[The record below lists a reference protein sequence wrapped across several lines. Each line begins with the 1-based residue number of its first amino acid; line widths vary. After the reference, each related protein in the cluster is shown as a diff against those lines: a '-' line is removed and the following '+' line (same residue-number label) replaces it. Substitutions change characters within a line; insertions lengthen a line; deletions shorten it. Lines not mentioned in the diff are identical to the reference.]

1 MSVNGSEERTTM
13 PDVKNVSSA
22 FSWKKFLLSS
32 SLVLLLSLIVLFY
45 TNKPLQ
51 LLNRLLPDDSPVQ
64 IAQISGTLAEGFT
77 LTGLQ
82 FQQDGVTLQ
91 INSLAAKVSWYC
103 LGRFEIC
110 LDSATAEGVNLV
122 LSPSTLAETAPEQA
136 DTVLE
141 LPKVRIKQLQITDL
155 RVQQDELQLSLNSL
169 NTELKFGGQQISL
182 GDTLLDQL
190 QLHLPESLAQ
200 NSTSTSTTKASTA
213 TKTVAWWHY
222 QVPQLTRLELPL
234 WLSVKKLTLQRPE
247 VTGAKQLSA
256 EQLSF
261 SLEANP
267 DQFELT
273 EFKLTELRITQPDL
287 QDNAINAQVQL
298 SLTNSTPFALQGFV
312 KAQSSGLVLNSSIAG
327 SLDQLQLG
335 LELTGTQQA
344 TAKVEVAPLTAGLPI
359 QLHLKASS
367 LQWPLQGE
375 PLYKMQQ
382 LLLDAEGSLADL
394 KLTLQSQQQIPQLPD
409 SQLQFNAHWQAPVLS
424 WSAFTLNSALGNLS
438 STGALDL
445 TKELALDAALSL
457 DQMQLEPWLKDYP
470 GQLSGDIKLKASY
483 HQQQWQLELPTL
495 AIQGQVRQQPL
506 SLSGQLQA
514 KGKELTVEQ
523 LSSNTLVLQHGANKM
538 TAEGQVT
545 DKWQMAL
552 SVEAPDLASSIQGA
566 QGSLMA
572 GAKVTGPQ
580 QHPALDIKLQGEKL
594 RYKKLMRLQ
603 NISLNALLNSNNLDH
618 QLELSLGKGTLSG
631 QPLNSAQLLLT
642 GNKNSSDLVI
652 QLDGADYKAQLQAAA
667 TAKPK
672 QQWQIEL
679 QQTQLQTP
687 VGHWALT
694 DTILMT
700 LDWPKQQLSVPA
712 HCWSSEPGRL
722 CLEKASNISSSQGD
736 LALRLQQFQLA
747 LLEPF
752 IGESQRLTGEADA
765 NLQLSWGKKQGL
777 NATVKLT
784 GTAGKWQQTDVNPL
798 QLPWQS
804 WDAALVLTPKKL
816 STNWQMQFSDDRSLK
831 GSASL
836 PDLTAADKKL
846 EAELTLTRLDLSFLR
861 TLLPDQSEFFA
872 TLDGQVRASGTLG
885 RPLLSGQ
892 IKVSEMK
899 LQGHSAP
906 LDIEQG
912 HLQLDFL
919 QQKALLTAEIQ
930 SGEGKAR
937 LSGYADWF
945 NLANY
950 QARLA
955 LSGQQLPLNLPQGIV
970 YINPE
975 MTVLAQNQVVA
986 VQGTIQIPRADLAID
1001 DLPQNAVQV
1010 SDDEILLNKELEVR
1024 RGATTSA
1031 VKLVTEMRL
1040 ILGDQVNLQAFG
1052 LKSRLKGQLL
1062 FSQNGQQQRLK
1073 GEVNILDGTFRS
1085 YGQDLLIR
1093 KGKLIFN
1100 GPADQPF
1107 LNIEAIRN
1115 PSSTED
1121 DVIAGIRVNGPAD
1134 QASVVIFSEP
1144 SKPQANALSYLLMG
1158 RDLSGSGDSRSNP
1171 LTSGLIGLGIANS
1184 NGMVSQLGKAFG
1196 FEQFTLDTAGTG
1208 DGSQVTVSGYLSPK
1222 LQLKYGVGIFNSL
1235 GEFTLRYELMKN
1247 LYLEA
1252 VQGLDSAVD
1261 VLYKF
1266 EFD

>member
-1 MSVNGSEERTTM
+1 MSTEHNTM
-13 PDVKNVSSA
+13 PDVKNLSPG
-22 FSWKKFLLSS
+22 FSLKKFFLAF
-32 SLVLLLSLIVLFY
+32 SLVLLLSLIALFY
-45 TNKPLQ
+45 TNKALQ
-51 LLNRLLPDDSPVQ
+51 LLTRLIPDNSPVQ
-64 IAQISGTLAEGFT
+64 ISQISGNLAEGFT

-82 FQQDGVTLQ
+82 FEQDGVRLQ
-91 INSLAAKVSWYC
+91 INSLTAKISWYC
-103 LGRFEIC
+103 LGRLEIC
-110 LDSATAEGVNLV
+110 LDSATAESVQLV
-122 LSPSTLAETAPEQA
+122 LSPSTQAEAAPEQE
-136 DTVLE
+136 DTALK
-141 LPKVRIKQLQITDL
+141 LPNVSITQLQITDL
-155 RVQQDELQLSLNSL
+155 RVQQGELKLSLNNLS
-169 NTELKFGGQQISL
+169 TELKFGGQHIRL

-190 QLHLPESLAQ
+190 QLHLPE
-200 NSTSTSTTKASTA
+200 TSEHHSVSATTKASDQ
-213 TKTVAWWHY
+213 AWWQY
-222 QVPQLTRLELPL
+222 QLPQLTRIELPL
-234 WLSVKKLTLQRPE
+234 WLSIKKLTLQQPE
-247 VTGAKQLSA
+247 ITGAQQLSA
-256 EQLSF
+256 KLLSMT
-261 SLEANP
+261 LKANP
-267 DQFELT
+267 DQLELT
-273 EFKLTELRITQPDL
+273 EFQLTELQLKQPDL
-287 QDNAINAQVQL
+287 QGKPINAKAQL
-298 SLTNSTPFALQGFV
+298 SLTNATPFALQGFV
-312 KAQSSGLVLNSSIAG
+312 QAESQGLTLSSNLSG
-327 SLDQLQLG
+327 SLEKLQMEFG
-335 LELTGTQQA
+335 LTGTQQA
-344 TAKVEVAPLTAGLPI
+344 KASIVIAPLTAGLPL
-359 QLHLKASS
+359 QLQLEARS

-375 PLYKMQQ
+375 ALYKVQQMQ
-382 LLLDAEGSLADL
+382 LDAKGSLADL
-394 KLTLQSQQQIPQLPD
+394 SLSVQSQQQLPELPD
-409 SQLQFNAHWQAPVLS
+409 SQLQLNAHWQAPLLS
-424 WSAFTLNSALGNLS
+424 WSTLTLKSAVGNLS
-438 STGALDL
+438 SAGALDFS
-445 TKELALDAALSL
+445 KELAIDATVSL
-457 DQMQLEPWLKDYP
+457 QQMQLDPWLKEYP
-470 GQLSGDIKLKASY
+470 GQLSGDITLKASY
-483 HQQQWQLELPTL
+483 HHKQWQLELPTL
-495 AIQGQVRQQPL
+495 AIQGQVRQHPL

-514 KGKELTVEQ
+514 KGKDLSVAQ
-523 LSSNTLVLQHGANKM
+523 LSSKALVLQHGNNKI

-545 DKWQMAL
+545 QQWQVAL
-552 SVEAPDLASSIQGA
+552 SVQAPDLASSIQGA

-572 GAKVTGPQ
+572 DAKVTGPQ
-580 QHPALDIKLQGEKL
+580 QHPALDIRLQGEKL
-594 RYKKLMRLQ
+594 RYKKFMRLQ
-603 NISLNALLNSNNLDH
+603 SLNLAAQVNSNNLDH
-618 QLELSLGKGTLSG
+618 QLELNLGKGTLSG

-642 GNKNSSDLVI
+642 GNKHSSDLVV
-652 QLDGADYKAQLQAAA
+652 QLDGAEYKAQLQAAA

-672 QQWQIEL
+672 QQWQIVL
-679 QQTQLQTP
+679 QQAQLQSP
-687 VGHWALT
+687 VGHWALV
-694 DTILMT
+694 DPLQMA
-700 LDWPKQQLSVPA
+700 LDWPKQQLSLPA
-712 HCWSSEPGRL
+712 HCWSSEPGKL
-722 CLEKASNISSSQGD
+722 CLEKASTISSSQGSIE
-736 LALRLQQFQLA
+736 AGLQQFQLA

-752 IGESQRLTGEADA
+752 LGESQQLSGEADVA
-765 NLQLSWGKKQGL
+765 IQLNWGKKQGL
-777 NATVKLT
+777 NAAVKLT
-784 GTAGKWQQTDVNPL
+784 GTAGKWQQKDVNPL

-804 WDAALVLTPKKL
+804 WDAALTLTPKKL
-816 STNWQMQFSDDRSLK
+816 SGNWQVQFSEERSLK

-836 PDLTAADKKL
+836 PDLTLQDKKL

-861 TLLPDQSEFFA
+861 TLLPEQSEFFA

-885 RPLLSGQ
+885 KPLLSGQ
-892 IKVSEMK
+892 IKINEMK
-899 LQGHSAP
+899 LQGHNAP

-912 HLQLDFL
+912 RVQLDFL
-919 QQKALLTAEIQ
+919 QQKALLTADIQ
-930 SGEGKAR
+930 SGEGKAQ

-945 NLANY
+945 DLANY

-955 LSGQQLPLNLPQGIV
+955 FSGQQLPLNLSQGLV

-975 MTVLAQNQVVA
+975 VTVLAQNQVVA
-986 VQGTIQIPRADLAID
+986 VQGTIQIPKADLAID

-1024 RGATTSA
+1024 RGAVTSS

-1158 RDLSGSGDSRSNP
+1158 RDLSGSGDSKSNP

-1184 NGMVSQLGKAFG
+1184 NGMVSQLGQALG
-1196 FEQFTLDTAGTG
+1196 FEQFTLDTAGSG
-1208 DGSQVTVSGYLSPK
+1208 DDSQVTVSGYLSPK

>member
-1 MSVNGSEERTTM
+1 MSVNGSEKRTAM
-13 PDVKNVSSA
+13 PDVKNVSPG
-22 FSWKKFLLSS
+22 FSWKKFFLAFSLL
-32 SLVLLLSLIVLFY
+32 LLLSLIALFY

-51 LLNRLLPDDSPVQ
+51 LLSRLLPDDSPVH
-64 IAQISGTLAEGFT
+64 ISDISGTLAEGFT

-110 LDSATAEGVNLV
+110 LDSASAEGVQLV
-122 LSPSTLAETAPEQA
+122 LSPSSQAEAAPAQE

-141 LPKVRIKQLQITDL
+141 LPKVSIHQLQITDL
-155 RVQQDELQLSLNSL
+155 KVQHAALQLSLNKL
-169 NTELKFGGQQISL
+169 NTELKLGGQQIAL
-182 GDTLLDQL
+182 GDTLLEQL
-190 QLHLPESLAQ
+190 QLHLPE
-200 NSTSTSTTKASTA
+200 TA
-213 TKTVAWWHY
+213 EQQSSVSQSAKNKPEAWWQY
-222 QVPQLTRLELPL
+222 QVPQLTRIELPL
-234 WLSVKKLTLQRPE
+234 WLSVKKLILQQPK
-247 VTGAKQLSA
+247 VTGAQQLSA

-273 EFKLTELRITQPDL
+273 EFQLTKLQLSPPDVQGKPIT
-287 QDNAINAQVQL
+287 AQAQL
-298 SLTNSTPFALQGFV
+298 SLSNSTPFAVQGFV
-312 KAQSSGLVLNSSIAG
+312 KAESSGLILDSSIAG
-327 SLDQLQLG
+327 SLELVQLG

-344 TAKVEVAPLTAGLPI
+344 SAQAEIAPLSAGLPI
-359 QLHLKASS
+359 QLQLKASS

-382 LLLDAEGSLADL
+382 VQLDAEGSLADL
-394 KLTLQSQQQIPQLPD
+394 KLTLQSQQQTPQLPD
-409 SQLQFNAHWQAPVLS
+409 SQLQLTAHWQAPVLS
-424 WSAFTLNSALGNLS
+424 WSDLRLRSALGNLS
-438 STGALDL
+438 SQGSLDL
-445 TKELALDAALSL
+445 AKEMALDAALSL
-457 DQMQLEPWLKDYP
+457 EQMQLEPWLKDYP
-470 GQLSGDIKLKASY
+470 GQLSGDVQLKASY
-483 HQQQWQLELPTL
+483 HQTEWQLELPTL

-514 KGKELTVEQ
+514 KGKALDVTQ
-523 LSSNTLVLQHGANKM
+523 LSSKSLILQHGNNKI

-545 DKWQMAL
+545 DQWQMAL
-552 SVEAPDLASSIQGA
+552 SVVAPDLASSIQGA
-566 QGSLMA
+566 QGNLRA
-572 GAKVTGPQ
+572 EVTLSGPQ
-580 QHPALDIKLQGEKL
+580 QHPAADIKLQAEKL
-594 RYKKLMRLQ
+594 RYKKLVRLQ
-603 NISLNALLNSNNLDH
+603 SLNLTALLNSNNLDH
-618 QLELSLGKGTLSG
+618 QLELTLGKGSLSG
-631 QPLNSAQLLLT
+631 QALNSAQLLLT
-642 GNKNSSDLVI
+642 GNKNSSDFVL

-667 TAKPK
+667 TAQPK
-672 QQWQIEL
+672 QRWQIALE
-679 QQTQLQTP
+679 QAQLQTP

-694 DTILMT
+694 DPLLMA
-700 LDWPKQQLSVPA
+700 LDWPKQQLSLPA

-722 CLEKASNISSSQGD
+722 CLEKASNISSSAGD
-736 LALRLQQFQLA
+736 IALRLQQFQLA
-747 LLEPF
+747 VLDAF
-752 IGESQRLTGEADA
+752 IGESQQLSGEADA
-765 NLQLSWGKKQGL
+765 DVQLSWGKKQGL
-777 NATVKLT
+777 NASVKVT

-804 WDAALVLTPKKL
+804 WSAALTLTPKQL
-816 STNWQMQFSDDRSLK
+816 SSNWQMQFSEDRSLQ

-836 PDLTAADKKL
+836 PDLSQQDKKL
-846 EAELTLTRLDLSFLR
+846 EAELKLNRLDLSFLR
-861 TLLPDQSEFFA
+861 TLLPEQSEFFA
-872 TLDGQVRASGTLG
+872 TLNGEVRASGTLG
-885 RPLLSGQ
+885 QPLLSGQ

-899 LQGHSAP
+899 LQGHNAP

-912 HLQLDFL
+912 NVQLDFL
-919 QQKALLTAEIQ
+919 QQKALLTADIQ
-930 SGEGKAR
+930 SAEGKAQ

-945 NLANY
+945 DLANY
-950 QARLA
+950 QLRLA
-955 LSGQQLPLNLPQGIV
+955 LSGQQLPLNLSQGLV

-975 MTVLAQNQVVA
+975 VTVLAQNQVVA
-986 VQGTIQIPRADLAID
+986 VQGTIQIPKADIAID

-1010 SDDEILLNKELEVR
+1010 SEDEILLNKELEVR
-1024 RGATTSA
+1024 RGAVTSSI
-1031 VKLVTEMRL
+1031 KLVTEMRL
-1040 ILGDQVNLQAFG
+1040 ILGEQVNLQAFG

-1062 FSQNGQQQRLK
+1062 FSQNGPQQRLK

-1093 KGKLIFN
+1093 KGKLMFN

-1107 LNIEAIRN
+1107 LTIEAIRN

-1158 RDLSGSGDSRSNP
+1158 RDLSGSGDSKSNP

-1208 DGSQVTVSGYLSPK
+1208 DDSQVTVSGYLSPK

-1252 VQGLDSAVD
+1252 VQGIDSAVD

>member
-1 MSVNGSEERTTM
+1 MSVNGSEERTAM

-22 FSWKKFLLSS
+22 FSWKKFFLAFSLL
-32 SLVLLLSLIVLFY
+32 LLLSLIVLFY

-64 IAQISGTLAEGFT
+64 ITQISGTLAEGFT
-77 LTGLQ
+77 LTGVQ
-82 FQQDGVTLQ
+82 FQQDVVTLQ

-110 LDSATAEGVNLV
+110 LDSASAEGVQLV
-122 LSPSTLAETAPEQA
+122 LSPSSQAEAAPEQE

-141 LPKVRIKQLQITDL
+141 LPKVSINQLQITDL
-155 RVQQDELQLSLNSL
+155 KVQHAELQLSLNRL
-169 NTELKFGGQQISL
+169 NTELKLGGQQIAL
-182 GDTLLDQL
+182 GDTLLEQL
-190 QLHLPESLAQ
+190 QLHLSETAEQQSSVSQSAK
-200 NSTSTSTTKASTA
+200 NKAE
-213 TKTVAWWHY
+213 AWWQY
-222 QVPQLTRLELPL
+222 QVPQLTRIELPL
-234 WLSVKKLTLQRPE
+234 WLSVKKLTLQQPK
-247 VTGAKQLSA
+247 VTGAQQLSA

-273 EFKLTELRITQPDL
+273 EFQLTKLQLSQPDV
-287 QDNAINAQVQL
+287 QGKPITAQAQL
-298 SLTNSTPFALQGFV
+298 SLSNSTPFAVQGFV
-312 KAQSSGLVLNSSIAG
+312 KAESSGLVLNSSIAG
-327 SLDQLQLG
+327 SLELVQLG
-335 LELTGTQQA
+335 LELTGSQQA
-344 TAKVEVAPLTAGLPI
+344 SAQAEVAPLSAGLPI

-382 LLLDAEGSLADL
+382 VQLDAEGSLADL
-394 KLTLQSQQQIPQLPD
+394 KLTLQSQQQTPQLPD
-409 SQLQFNAHWQAPVLS
+409 SQLQLTAHWQAPLLS
-424 WSAFTLNSALGNLS
+424 WSVLRLRSALGNLS
-438 STGALDL
+438 SQGSLDL

-457 DQMQLEPWLKDYP
+457 EQMQLAPWLKDYP
-470 GQLSGDIKLKASY
+470 GQLSGDVQLTASY
-483 HQQQWQLELPTL
+483 HQTEWQLELPTL

-514 KGKELTVEQ
+514 KGKAMDVAQ
-523 LSSNTLVLQHGANKM
+523 LSSKYLILQHGNNKI

-545 DKWQMAL
+545 DQWQMAL
-552 SVEAPDLASSIQGA
+552 SVVAPDLASSIQGA
-566 QGSLMA
+566 QGSLTA
-572 GAKVTGPQ
+572 EVKISGPQ
-580 QHPALDIKLQGEKL
+580 QHPAADIKLLAEKL
-594 RYKKLMRLQ
+594 RYKKLVRLQ
-603 NISLNALLNSNNLDH
+603 NLSLTAQLNSSNLNH
-618 QLELSLGKGTLSG
+618 QLELNLGKGSISG
-631 QPLNSAQLLLT
+631 QALNSAQLLLT
-642 GNKNSSDLVI
+642 GNKDNSDFVL

-667 TAKPK
+667 AAQPK
-672 QQWQIEL
+672 LRWKIALEQA
-679 QQTQLQTP
+679 QLQTP
-687 VGHWALT
+687 VGHWALA
-694 DTILMT
+694 DPLVMA
-700 LDWPKQQLSVPA
+700 LDWPKQLTLPA
-712 HCWSSEPGRL
+712 HCWTSEPGRL
-722 CLEKASNISSSQGD
+722 CLEEASKISRTAGNV
-736 LALRLQQFQLA
+736 AVRLQQFQLA
-747 LLEPF
+747 LLETF
-752 IGESQRLTGEADA
+752 IGESQQLTGEADA
-765 NLQLSWGKKQGL
+765 DVQLNWGKKQGL
-777 NATVKLT
+777 NASVKVT

-804 WDAALVLTPKKL
+804 WSAALTLTPKQL
-816 STNWQMQFSDDRSLK
+816 SSNWQMQFSEDRSLQ

-836 PDLTAADKKL
+836 PDLNQQDKKL
-846 EAELTLTRLDLSFLR
+846 EAELKLNRLDLSFLR
-861 TLLPDQSEFFA
+861 TLLPEQSEFFA
-872 TLDGQVRASGTLG
+872 TLNGEVRASGTLG

-899 LQGHSAP
+899 LQGHNAP

-912 HLQLDFL
+912 NVQLDFL
-919 QQKALLTAEIQ
+919 QQKALLTADIQ
-930 SGEGKAR
+930 SAEGKAQ

-945 NLANY
+945 DLANY
-950 QARLA
+950 QVRLA
-955 LSGQQLPLNLPQGIV
+955 LSGQQLPLNLSQGLV

-975 MTVLAQNQVVA
+975 VTVLAQNQVVA
-986 VQGTIQIPRADLAID
+986 VQGTIQIPKADIAID

-1010 SDDEILLNKELEVR
+1010 SEDEILLNKELEVR
-1024 RGATTSA
+1024 RGAVTSSI
-1031 VKLVTEMRL
+1031 KLVTEMRL
-1040 ILGDQVNLQAFG
+1040 ILGEQVNLQAFG

-1062 FSQNGQQQRLK
+1062 FSQNGTQQRLK

-1093 KGKLIFN
+1093 KGKLMFN

-1107 LNIEAIRN
+1107 LTIEAIRN

-1158 RDLSGSGDSRSNP
+1158 RDLSGSGDSKSNP

-1208 DGSQVTVSGYLSPK
+1208 DDSQVTVSGYLSPK

>member
-1 MSVNGSEERTTM
+1 MSLNGSEDRTAM
-13 PDVKNVSSA
+13 PDVKNLSTG
-22 FSWKKFLLSS
+22 FSWRKFFLAT
-32 SLVLLLSLIVLFY
+32 SLALLLSLIALFY

-51 LLNRLLPDDSPVQ
+51 LLNRLLPDNSPVQ
-64 IAQISGTLAEGFT
+64 IAQINGTLAEGIT

-82 FQQDGVTLQ
+82 FQQDGVRLT
-91 INSLAAKVSWYC
+91 IKSLAAKVSWYC

-110 LDSATAEGVNLV
+110 LDSATAEGVDLV
-122 LSPSTLAETAPEQA
+122 LSPSTLSEAAPEQE
-136 DTVLE
+136 DTTLE
-141 LPKVRIKQLQITDL
+141 LPKVSINQLQITDL
-155 RVQQDELQLSLNSL
+155 RVQQADLQLSLNRLS
-169 NTELKFGGQQISL
+169 TELKLGGQQISL

-190 QLHLPESLAQ
+190 QLHLSEAAERQSSVSQGLK
-200 NSTSTSTTKASTA
+200 NKAG
-213 TKTVAWWHY
+213 AWWQY
-222 QVPQLTRLELPL
+222 QVPQLARIELPL
-234 WLSVKKLTLQRPE
+234 WLSVKKLTLQQPK
-247 VTGAKQLSA
+247 VTGAQQLSA

-261 SLEANP
+261 SLQANP
-267 DQFELT
+267 GQFELT
-273 EFKLTELRITQPDL
+273 EFKLTELHITKPDL
-287 QDNAINAQVQL
+287 QGNPINAQAQL
-298 SLTNSTPFALQGFV
+298 SLTNSTPFAVQGFV
-312 KAQSSGLVLNSSIAG
+312 KAESSGLVLNSSIAG
-327 SLDQLQLG
+327 SLQLLQLG
-335 LELTGTQQA
+335 LELTGSQQA
-344 TAKVEVAPLTAGLPI
+344 SARAEVAPLSAGLPI

-382 LLLDAEGSLADL
+382 VQLDAEGSLVDL

-409 SQLQFNAHWQAPVLS
+409 SQLQLNAHWQAPVFS
-424 WSAFTLNSALGNLS
+424 WSALRLRSALGNLS
-438 STGALDL
+438 SHGSLDL

-495 AIQGQVRQQPL
+495 AIQGQVRQQLL

-514 KGKELTVEQ
+514 KGKALDVAQ
-523 LSSNTLVLQHGANKM
+523 LSSKSLILQHGNNRV

-545 DKWQMAL
+545 DQWQMAL
-552 SVEAPDLASSIQGA
+552 SVIAPDLASSIQGA
-566 QGSLMA
+566 QGSLTA
-572 GAKVTGPQ
+572 DVKISGPQ
-580 QHPALDIKLQGEKL
+580 QHPAADIKLLAENL
-594 RYKKLMRLQ
+594 RYKKLVRLQ
-603 NISLNALLNSNNLDH
+603 NLSLNAQLNSNNLNH
-618 QLELSLGKGTLSG
+618 QLELNLGKGSISG
-631 QPLNSAQLLLT
+631 QALNSAQLLLT
-642 GNKNSSDLVI
+642 GNKDNSDFVL
-652 QLDGADYKAQLQAAA
+652 QLDGADYKAQVQA
-667 TAKPK
+667 TATAQPE
-672 QQWQIEL
+672 QRWQIALE
-679 QQTQLQTP
+679 QAQLQTP
-687 VGHWALT
+687 VGYWALAAP
-694 DTILMT
+694 LVMA
-700 LDWPKQQLSVPA
+700 LDWPKQQLTLPT
-712 HCWSSEPGRL
+712 HCWTSEPGRL
-722 CLEKASNISSSQGD
+722 CLAKSSKISRSAGN
-736 LALRLQQFQLA
+736 LVVRLQQFQLA
-747 LLEPF
+747 LLETF
-752 IGESQRLTGEADA
+752 IGESQQLTGEVDADV
-765 NLQLSWGKKQGL
+765 LLDWGKKQGL
-777 NATVKLT
+777 NASVQLT
-784 GTAGKWQQTDVNPL
+784 GTAGRWQQTDVNPL
-798 QLPWQS
+798 QLPWQNWS
-804 WDAALVLTPKKL
+804 AALTLTPKQL
-816 STNWQMQFSDDRSLK
+816 SSQWQLQFSEDRSLQ

-836 PDLTAADKKL
+836 PDLSQQDKKL
-846 EAELTLTRLDLSFLR
+846 EAELKLNRLDMSFLR
-861 TLLPDQSEFFA
+861 TLLPEQSEFFA
-872 TLDGQVRASGTLG
+872 TLNGEVRASGTLG

-892 IKVSEMK
+892 VKISEIK
-899 LQGHSAP
+899 LQGHNAP

-912 HLQLDFL
+912 NVQLDFL
-919 QQKALLTAEIQ
+919 QQKALLTADIQ
-930 SGEGKAR
+930 SAEGKAQ

-945 NLANY
+945 DIANY
-950 QARLA
+950 QVHLA
-955 LSGQQLPLNLPQGIV
+955 LSGQQLPLNLSQGLV

-975 MTVLAQNQVVA
+975 VTVLAQNQVVA
-986 VQGTIQIPRADLAID
+986 VQGTIQIPKANIAID

-1024 RGATTSA
+1024 RGAVTSSI
-1031 VKLVTEMRL
+1031 KLVTEMRL
-1040 ILGDQVNLQAFG
+1040 ILGEQVNLQAFG

-1062 FSQNGQQQRLK
+1062 FSQNGPQQRLK

-1093 KGKLIFN
+1093 KGKLMFN

-1121 DVIAGIRVNGPAD
+1121 DVVAGIRVNGPAD

-1144 SKPQANALSYLLMG
+1144 SKPTANALSYLLMG
-1158 RDLSGSGDSRSNP
+1158 RDLSGSGDSKSNP

-1208 DGSQVTVSGYLSPK
+1208 DDSQVTVSGYLSPK

>member
-22 FSWKKFLLSS
+22 FSWKKLLLSS

-122 LSPSTLAETAPEQA
+122 LSSSTLAETAPEQA

-141 LPKVRIKQLQITDL
+141 LPQVRIKQLQLTDL
-155 RVQQDELQLSLNSL
+155 RVQQGELQLSLNRL
-169 NTELKFGGQQISL
+169 NTELKLAGQQINL

-190 QLHLPESLAQ
+190 QLHLPEYVEQQSA
-200 NSTSTSTTKASTA
+200 SATTKASTTTNSA
-213 TKTVAWWHY
+213 AWWHY
-222 QVPQLTRLELPL
+222 QVPQLKRIELPL
-234 WLSVKKLTLQRPE
+234 WLSVKKLTLQQPK
-247 VTGAKQLSA
+247 VTGAQQLSA

-273 EFKLTELRITQPDL
+273 EFKLTELQIAQPDL
-287 QDNAINAQVQL
+287 QDNAINAQAQL

-312 KAQSSGLVLNSSIAG
+312 KAQSSGLALNSSIAG

-382 LLLDAEGSLADL
+382 LLIDAEGSLADL

-523 LSSNTLVLQHGANKM
+523 LSSKTLVLQHGANKM

-594 RYKKLMRLQ
+594 RYK
-603 NISLNALLNSNNLDH
+603 S
-618 QLELSLGKGTLSG
+618 
-631 QPLNSAQLLLT
+631 
-642 GNKNSSDLVI
+642 
-652 QLDGADYKAQLQAAA
+652 
-667 TAKPK
+667 
-672 QQWQIEL
+672 
-679 QQTQLQTP
+679 
-687 VGHWALT
+687 
-694 DTILMT
+694 
-700 LDWPKQQLSVPA
+700 
-712 HCWSSEPGRL
+712 
-722 CLEKASNISSSQGD
+722 
-736 LALRLQQFQLA
+736 
-747 LLEPF
+747 
-752 IGESQRLTGEADA
+752 
-765 NLQLSWGKKQGL
+765 
-777 NATVKLT
+777 
-784 GTAGKWQQTDVNPL
+784 
-798 QLPWQS
+798 
-804 WDAALVLTPKKL
+804 
-816 STNWQMQFSDDRSLK
+816 
-831 GSASL
+831 
-836 PDLTAADKKL
+836 
-846 EAELTLTRLDLSFLR
+846 
-861 TLLPDQSEFFA
+861 
-872 TLDGQVRASGTLG
+872 
-885 RPLLSGQ
+885 
-892 IKVSEMK
+892 
-899 LQGHSAP
+899 
-906 LDIEQG
+906 
-912 HLQLDFL
+912 
-919 QQKALLTAEIQ
+919 
-930 SGEGKAR
+930 
-937 LSGYADWF
+937 
-945 NLANY
+945 
-950 QARLA
+950 
-955 LSGQQLPLNLPQGIV
+955 
-970 YINPE
+970 
-975 MTVLAQNQVVA
+975 
-986 VQGTIQIPRADLAID
+986 
-1001 DLPQNAVQV
+1001 
-1010 SDDEILLNKELEVR
+1010 
-1024 RGATTSA
+1024 
-1031 VKLVTEMRL
+1031 
-1040 ILGDQVNLQAFG
+1040 
-1052 LKSRLKGQLL
+1052 
-1062 FSQNGQQQRLK
+1062 
-1073 GEVNILDGTFRS
+1073 
-1085 YGQDLLIR
+1085 
-1093 KGKLIFN
+1093 
-1100 GPADQPF
+1100 
-1107 LNIEAIRN
+1107 
-1115 PSSTED
+1115 
-1121 DVIAGIRVNGPAD
+1121 
-1134 QASVVIFSEP
+1134 
-1144 SKPQANALSYLLMG
+1144 
-1158 RDLSGSGDSRSNP
+1158 
-1171 LTSGLIGLGIANS
+1171 
-1184 NGMVSQLGKAFG
+1184 
-1196 FEQFTLDTAGTG
+1196 
-1208 DGSQVTVSGYLSPK
+1208 
-1222 LQLKYGVGIFNSL
+1222 
-1235 GEFTLRYELMKN
+1235 
-1247 LYLEA
+1247 
-1252 VQGLDSAVD
+1252 
-1261 VLYKF
+1261 
-1266 EFD
+1266 

>member
-1 MSVNGSEERTTM
+1 MSINTSEERTTV
-13 PDVKNVSSA
+13 PEIKNSSTGFSLKKSFLA
-22 FSWKKFLLSS
+22 FILL
-32 SLVLLLSLIVLFY
+32 LLLSLIVLFY
-45 TNKPLQ
+45 TNTPLQ
-51 LLNRLLPDDSPVQ
+51 LLTRLLPDNSPVQ
-64 IAQISGTLAEGFT
+64 IKQISGTLAEGFT
-77 LTGLQ
+77 LTGLK
-82 FQQDGVTLQ
+82 FEQDGIQLQ
-91 INSLAAKVSWYC
+91 INSLSAQVSWYC

-110 LDSATAEGVNLV
+110 LDSATAKGVHLV
-122 LSPSTLAETAPEQA
+122 LGPSTRPETAPAQE
-136 DTVLE
+136 DTVPE
-141 LPKVRIKQLQITDL
+141 LPKVSIRQLQIADL
-155 RVQQDELQLSLNSL
+155 RVQQAELQLSLNSL
-169 NTELKFGGQQISL
+169 NTELKFGGQQIRL

-190 QLHLPESLAQ
+190 QLHLPEASEQ
-200 NSTSTSTTKASTA
+200 NSASTQTTLA
-213 TKTVAWWHY
+213 RTSAWWHY
-222 QVPQLTRLELPL
+222 QVPELTRIELPL
-234 WLSVKKLTLQRPE
+234 WLSIKKLTLQQPE
-247 VTGAKQLSA
+247 VTGAQQLSA
-256 EQLSF
+256 KQLSF
-261 SLEANP
+261 SLEAKP

-273 EFKLTELRITQPDL
+273 EFQLTELQITQPDL
-287 QDNAINAQVQL
+287 QGHPINAKAQL
-298 SLTNSTPFALQGFV
+298 SLTNSAPFALQGFIQAES
-312 KAQSSGLVLNSSIAG
+312 KGLVLNSSIAG

-335 LELTGTQQA
+335 LELTGNQQA
-344 TAKVEVAPLTAGLPI
+344 SAKVEIAPLTEGLPI
-359 QLHLKASS
+359 ALQLESS
-367 LQWPLQGE
+367 NLQWPLQGE
-375 PLYKMQQ
+375 AVYKIQAMT
-382 LLLDAEGSLADL
+382 LDAKGSLADL
-394 KLTLQSQQQIPQLPD
+394 QLSLQSQQQLPQLPQ
-409 SQLQFNAHWQAPVLS
+409 SQLQITAHWQAPLVH
-424 WSAFTLNSALGNLS
+424 WSALTFTTPQGNLHS
-438 STGALDL
+438 AGSLDL
-445 TKELALDAALSL
+445 TKDLALNATVKLEQLLL
-457 DQMQLEPWLKDYP
+457 DPWLKNYP
-470 GQLSGDIKLKASY
+470 GQLSGDINLKASY

-506 SLSGQLQA
+506 SLSGQFQA
-514 KGKELTVEQ
+514 KGKALAVEK
-523 LSSNTLVLQHGANKM
+523 LSSNTLVLQHGNNKI

-545 DKWQMAL
+545 DKWHMAL
-552 SVEAPDLASSIQGA
+552 SVQAPDLASSIQGA
-566 QGSLMA
+566 QGSLTA
-572 GAKVTGPQ
+572 DAFVAGPQ
-580 QHPALDIKLQGEKL
+580 QHPAFNIKLQGEKL

-603 NISLNALLNSNNLDH
+603 SLSLNAQLNSNNLDH
-618 QLELSLGKGTLSG
+618 QLELNLGKGTLSG
-631 QPLNSAQLLLT
+631 QALNSAQLLLT
-642 GNKNSSDLVI
+642 GNKNSSDLVL

-687 VGHWALT
+687 VGHWALV
-694 DTILMT
+694 DTMLMT
-700 LDWPKQQLSVPA
+700 LDWPKQQLSLPA
-712 HCWSSEPGRL
+712 HCWSSEPGKL
-722 CLEKASNISSSQGD
+722 CLEKASKISSSQGD
-736 LALRLQQFQLA
+736 IAVRLQQFQLA

-752 IGESQRLTGEADA
+752 IGESQQLTGEADA
-765 NLQLSWGKKQGL
+765 DVQLNWGKKQGL
-777 NATVKLT
+777 NAAVKLT
-784 GTAGKWQQTDVNPL
+784 GTAGTWQQTDVNPL

-804 WDAALVLTPKKL
+804 WNAALTLTPKQL
-816 STNWQMQFSDDRSLK
+816 SSNWQMQFSEDRSLQ

-836 PDLTAADKKL
+836 PDLSMQDKQL

-861 TLLPDQSEFFA
+861 TLLPEQSEFIA
-872 TLDGQVRASGTLG
+872 TLNGQVRASGTLG

-892 IKVSEMK
+892 LQVSDVK
-899 LQGHSAP
+899 LQGNNAP

-912 HLQLDFL
+912 RLQLDFL

-930 SGEGKAR
+930 SGEGKAQ
-937 LSGYADWF
+937 LSGDADWF
-945 NLANY
+945 DLANY

-955 LSGQQLPLNLPQGIV
+955 LSGQQLPLNLSQGVV

-975 MTVLAQNQVVA
+975 VTVLAQNQVIA
-986 VQGTIQIPRADLAID
+986 VQGSVQIPKADIAID

-1024 RGATTSA
+1024 RGAVTSSI
-1031 VKLVTEMRL
+1031 KLVTEMRL
-1040 ILGDQVNLQAFG
+1040 ILGDEVKLQAFG

-1062 FSQNGQQQRLK
+1062 FSQNGPQQRLK

-1158 RDLSGSGDSRSNP
+1158 RDLSGSGDSKSNP

-1184 NGMVSQLGKAFG
+1184 NGMVSQLGQALG

-1208 DGSQVTVSGYLSPK
+1208 DDSQVTVSGYLSPK